1 MLKKIMLRNRN
12 TKIIATLGPSSSSP
26 LKIHSLFQAGADIFR
41 LNFSHGT
48 HEDHRRRVF
57 HIRQYEKRLGRPIG
71 ILGDLQGPKLR
82 IGSFKDTYVSLKNG
96 QKFILDLKNKLG
108 SSKRILLPHPEI
120 FKSVKKNTRILIDD
134 GKIILNINKIFSDSI
149 ETEVING
156 GRISN
161 NKGVNIPDTFIKL
174 SSLTSKDKKDLEL
187 CLNLSLDYVALSF
200 VQKAKDLINLKKY
213 IGDNTA
219 IMAKFEKP
227 LAIKRM
233 DEILTHCD
241 AAMVA
246 RGDLGVEM
254 PPEEVPILQKRLVD
268 QSREHGKPVVV
279 ATQMLD
285 SMVNAPSPT
294 RAEASDVATAVF
306 DAADS
311 LMLSAETASGKFPVE
326 SVQIMDRIIR
336 GVESDLSYR
345 RILESKQIK
354 LQQTTSD
361 AISSAASQVVKTVEA
376 KAIFT
381 YTRSGE
387 TAKRAARE
395 RPTVPII
402 GLSPERLTARQL
414 ALIWGVH
421 SIHALEPKSFSGM
434 IENACDLAKSER
446 IVKRGDYVVV
456 TAGAPIGVSG
466 STNNLRI
473 AKIS

>member
-1 MLKKIMLRNRN
+1 MLRKRN

-48 HEDHRRRVF
+48 HEDHRKRVF
-57 HIRQYEKRLGRPIG
+57 HIRQYEKRLGRPIA
-71 ILGDLQGPKLR
+71 ILGDLQGPKIR
-82 IGSFKDTYVSLKNG
+82 IGLFKKTFIVLKNN
-96 QKFILDLKNKLG
+96 QKFILDLNPKEGDQN
-108 SSKRILLPHPEI
+108 RVFLPHKEI
-120 FKSVKKNTRILIDD
+120 FKSVKKNNKILIDD
-134 GKIILNINKIFSDSI
+134 GKIILNINKVFSDQI
-149 ETEVING
+149 ITEVLVG
-156 GRISN
+156 GKISN
-161 NKGVNIPDTFIKL
+161 RKGVNIPETFIKM
-174 SSLTSKDKKDLEL
+174 SSLTDKDIKDLKF
-187 CLNLSLDYVALSF
+187 CLDLSLDYIALSF
-200 VQKAKDLINLKKY
+200 VQKAKDLNDLKKY
-213 IGDNTA
+213 VGNQTG

-227 LAIKRM
+227 LAIKNM
-233 DEILTHCD
+233 NEILQHCD

-254 PPEEVPILQKRLVD
+254 PPEEVPIIQKRIV
-268 QSREHGKPVVV
+268 QSCRDFGIPVVV

-285 SMVNAPSPT
+285 SMVESHSPT

-306 DAADS
+306 DAADC

-326 SVQIMDRIIR
+326 SVKIMNRIIR
-336 GVESDLSYR
+336 GVENDVSYR
-345 RILESKQIK
+345 QILESKQIK
-354 LQQTTSD
+354 LEETTSD
-361 AISSAASQVVKTVEA
+361 AISSAASQVVKTVFA

-381 YTRSGE
+381 YTRSGA

-402 GLSPERLTARQL
+402 GLSPEKITARQL

-421 SIHALEPKSFSGM
+421 TIHALEPKSFSGM
-434 IENACDLAKSER
+434 INNACELAKKEG
-446 IVKRGDYVVV
+446 IVKKGDYVVI

>member
-1 MLKKIMLRNRN
+1 MLRKRN

-48 HEDHRRRVF
+48 HSDHRKKVF
-57 HIRQYEKRLGRPIG
+57 HIRQYEKRLGRPIA
-71 ILGDLQGPKLR
+71 ILGDLQGPKIR
-82 IGSFKDTYVSLKNG
+82 IGTFIKTSVNLTNN
-96 QKFILDLKNKLG
+96 QKFDLDLNPEPG
-108 SSKRILLPHPEI
+108 NEKRVHLPHPEI
-120 FKSVKKNTRILIDD
+120 FKSVKKNTRVLIDD
-134 GKIILNINKIFSDSI
+134 GKIILNIINASSEKIS
-149 ETEVING
+149 TEVING
-156 GRISN
+156 GKISN
-161 NKGVNIPDTFIKL
+161 MKGVNIPETFIKM
-174 SSLTSKDKKDLEL
+174 SSLTKKDIKDLEF
-187 CLNLSLDYVALSF
+187 CLDLSLDYVALSF
-200 VQKAKDLINLKKY
+200 VQKAKDLIDLKKH
-213 IGDNTA
+213 IGNQTG

-233 DEILTHCD
+233 DEILFHCD

-254 PPEEVPILQKRLVD
+254 PPEEVPIIQKRIV
-268 QSREHGKPVVV
+268 QSCRDHGKPVVV

-285 SMVNAPSPT
+285 SMINAPSPT

-336 GVESDLSYR
+336 GVESDISYR
-345 RILESKQIK
+345 QILESKKIR
-354 LQQTTSD
+354 LEETTSD
-361 AISSAASQVVKTVEA
+361 AISSAASQVVKTVLA

-381 YTRSGE
+381 YTRSGA

-402 GLSPERLTARQL
+402 GLSPDRITARQL

-421 SIHALEPKSFSGM
+421 TIHALEPKSFSGM
-434 IENACDLAKSER
+434 IDNACELAKKEG
-446 IVKRGDYVVV
+446 IVKKGDFVVV

>member
-1 MLKKIMLRNRN
+1 MLRKRN

-48 HEDHRRRVF
+48 HSDHRKRVF
-57 HIRQYEKRLGRPIG
+57 HIRQYEKRLGRPIA
-71 ILGDLQGPKLR
+71 ILGDLQGPKIR
-82 IGSFKDTYVSLKNG
+82 IGTFKKKSVTLANN
-96 QKFILDLKNKLG
+96 QKFELDLDPEPGNE
-108 SSKRILLPHPEI
+108 KRVFLPHPEI
-120 FKSVKKNTRILIDD
+120 FKSVKKNTKVLIDD
-134 GKIILNINKIFSDSI
+134 GKILLNIIGVNSEKIT
-149 ETEVING
+149 TEVLNG
-156 GRISN
+156 GKISN
-161 NKGVNIPDTFIKL
+161 MKGVNIPDTLIKM
-174 SSLTSKDKKDLEL
+174 SSLTKKDIKDLEF
-187 CLNLSLDYVALSF
+187 CLDLSLDYVALSF
-200 VQKAKDLINLKKY
+200 VQKAKDLIDLKKH
-213 IGDNTA
+213 IGSQTG

-233 DEILTHCD
+233 DEILFHCD

-254 PPEEVPILQKRLVD
+254 PPEEVPIIQKRIV
-268 QSREHGKPVVV
+268 QSCRDFGKPVVV

-285 SMVNAPSPT
+285 SMINSPSPT

-311 LMLSAETASGKFPVE
+311 LMLSAETASGKFPVQ

-336 GVESDLSYR
+336 GVENDNSYR
-345 RILESKQIK
+345 QILESKKIK
-354 LQQTTSD
+354 LEETTSD
-361 AISSAASQVVKTVEA
+361 AISSAASQVVKTVLA

-381 YTRSGE
+381 YTRSGA

-402 GLSPERLTARQL
+402 GLSPDRITARQL

-421 SIHALEPKSFSGM
+421 TIHALEPKSFSGM
-434 IENACDLAKSER
+434 IENACDLAKKEG

-473 AKIS
+473 AKIN

>member
-1 MLKKIMLRNRN
+1 MLRKRN

-48 HEDHRRRVF
+48 HSDHRKRVF
-57 HIRQYEKRLGRPIG
+57 HIRQYEKILGRPIA
-71 ILGDLQGPKLR
+71 ILGDLQGPKIR
-82 IGSFKDTYVSLKNG
+82 IGTFKKKSITLVNN
-96 QKFILDLKNKLG
+96 QKFELDLDPEPGNE
-108 SSKRILLPHPEI
+108 KRVFLPHPEI
-120 FKSVKKNTRILIDD
+120 FKSVKKNTKVLIDD
-134 GKIILNINKIFSDSI
+134 GKILLNIIGVNSEKIT
-149 ETEVING
+149 TEVLNG
-156 GRISN
+156 GKISN
-161 NKGVNIPDTFIKL
+161 MKGVNIPDTLIKM
-174 SSLTSKDKKDLEL
+174 SSLTKKDIKDLEF
-187 CLNLSLDYVALSF
+187 CLDLSLDYVALSF
-200 VQKAKDLINLKKY
+200 VQKAKDLIDLKKH
-213 IGDNTA
+213 IGSQTG

-233 DEILTHCD
+233 DEILFHCD

-254 PPEEVPILQKRLVD
+254 PPEEVPIIQKRIV
-268 QSREHGKPVVV
+268 QSCRDFGKPVVV

-285 SMVNAPSPT
+285 SMINSPSPT

-311 LMLSAETASGKFPVE
+311 LMLSAETASGKFPVQ

-336 GVESDLSYR
+336 GVENDNSYR
-345 RILESKQIK
+345 QILESKKIK
-354 LQQTTSD
+354 LEETTSD
-361 AISSAASQVVKTVEA
+361 AISSAASQVVKTVLA

-381 YTRSGE
+381 YTRSGA

-402 GLSPERLTARQL
+402 GLSPDRITARQL

-421 SIHALEPKSFSGM
+421 TIHALEPKSFSGM
-434 IENACDLAKSER
+434 IENACDLAKKEG

-473 AKIS
+473 AKIN

>member
-1 MLKKIMLRNRN
+1 MLRKRN

-48 HEDHRRRVF
+48 HSDHRKRVF
-57 HIRQYEKRLGRPIG
+57 HIRQYEKRLGRPIA
-71 ILGDLQGPKLR
+71 ILGDLQGPKIR
-82 IGSFKDTYVSLKNG
+82 IGSFKNSSVFLKNN
-96 QKFILDLKNKLG
+96 QKFELDLNPTPG
-108 SSKRILLPHPEI
+108 DEKRVFLPHPEI
-120 FKSVKKNTRILIDD
+120 YKSVKKNTRVLIDD
-134 GKIILNINKIFSDSI
+134 GKLILNITKVSSDKIT
-149 ETEVING
+149 TEVING
-156 GRISN
+156 GKISN
-161 NKGVNIPDTFIKL
+161 MKGVNIPESFIKM
-174 SSLTSKDKKDLEL
+174 SSLTKKDIKDLEF
-187 CLNLSLDYVALSF
+187 CLDLSLDYVALSF
-200 VQKAKDLINLKKY
+200 VQKTKDLIDLKKH
-213 IGDNTA
+213 IGNQTA

-233 DEILTHCD
+233 EEILYHCD

-254 PPEEVPILQKRLVD
+254 PPEEVPIIQKRIV
-268 QSREHGKPVVV
+268 QSCRDYGKPVVV

-285 SMVNAPSPT
+285 SMINSPSPT

-336 GVESDLSYR
+336 GVEYDSSYR
-345 RILESKQIK
+345 QILESKKIK
-354 LQQTTSD
+354 LEETTSD
-361 AISSAASQVVKTVEA
+361 AISSAASQVVKTVLA

-381 YTRSGE
+381 YTRSGA

-402 GLSPERLTARQL
+402 GLSPDRITARQL

-421 SIHALEPKSFSGM
+421 TIHALEPKVFRNDRKC
-434 IENACDLAKSER
+434 IRTCK
-446 IVKRGDYVVV
+446 KRGYREKR
-456 TAGAPIGVSG
+456 GLCGCYSWG
-466 STNNLRI
+466 TNWCIWIN
-473 AKIS
+473 

>member
-1 MLKKIMLRNRN
+1 MLRKRN

-48 HEDHRRRVF
+48 HSDHRKRVF
-57 HIRQYEKRLGRPIG
+57 HIRQYEKRLGRPIA
-71 ILGDLQGPKLR
+71 ILGDLQGPKIR
-82 IGSFKDTYVSLKNG
+82 IGSFKNSSAFLKNN
-96 QKFILDLKNKLG
+96 QKFELDLNPTPG
-108 SSKRILLPHPEI
+108 DEKRVFLPHQEI
-120 FKSVKKNTRILIDD
+120 YKSVKKNTRVLIDD
-134 GKIILNINKIFSDSI
+134 GKLILNITKVSSDKIT
-149 ETEVING
+149 TEVING
-156 GRISN
+156 GKISN
-161 NKGVNIPDTFIKL
+161 MKGVNIPESFIKM
-174 SSLTSKDKKDLEL
+174 SSLTKKDIKDLEF
-187 CLNLSLDYVALSF
+187 CLDLSLDYVALSF
-200 VQKAKDLINLKKY
+200 VQKAKDLIDLKKH
-213 IGDNTA
+213 IGNQTA

-233 DEILTHCD
+233 EEILYHCD

-254 PPEEVPILQKRLVD
+254 PPEEVPIIQKRIV
-268 QSREHGKPVVV
+268 QSCRDYGKPVVV

-285 SMVNAPSPT
+285 SMINSPSPT

-336 GVESDLSYR
+336 GVEYDSSYR
-345 RILESKQIK
+345 QILESKKIK
-354 LQQTTSD
+354 LEETTSD
-361 AISSAASQVVKTVEA
+361 AISSAASQVVKTVLA

-381 YTRSGE
+381 YTRSGA

-402 GLSPERLTARQL
+402 GLSPDRITARQL

-421 SIHALEPKSFSGM
+421 TIHALEPKSFSGM
-434 IENACDLAKSER
+434 IENACELAKKEG
-446 IVKRGDYVVV
+446 IVKKGDYVVV

-473 AKIS
+473 AKIN

>member
-1 MLKKIMLRNRN
+1 MLRKRN

-26 LKIHSLFQAGADIFR
+26 SKISSLFQAGADIFR

-57 HIRQYEKRLGRPIG
+57 HIRQYEKRIGRPIA
-71 ILGDLQGPKLR
+71 ILGDLQGPKIR
-82 IGSFKDTYVSLKNG
+82 IGLFKNAINILKNN
-96 QKFILDLKNKLG
+96 QKFIFDLNPKSG
-108 SSKRILLPHPEI
+108 DSSRVCLPHPEI
-120 FKSVKKNTRILIDD
+120 FKSIKRNNTILIDD
-134 GKIILNINKIFSDSI
+134 GKIHLNVSSVSSEKIT
-149 ETEVING
+149 TEVING
-156 GRISN
+156 GKISN
-161 NKGVNIPDTFIKL
+161 MKGVNIPECLIKV
-174 SSLTSKDKKDLEL
+174 SSLTKKDLKDLEL
-187 CLNLSLDYVALSF
+187 CLSLSLDYVALSF
-200 VQKAKDLINLKKY
+200 VQKSEDIIKLKKLV
-213 IGDNTA
+213 GDNTR

-227 LAIKRM
+227 SAIKRM
-233 DEILTHCD
+233 DGILKYCD

-254 PPEEVPILQKRLVD
+254 PAEEVPIIQKRIVQACRD
-268 QSREHGKPVVV
+268 HGKPVVV

-285 SMVNAPSPT
+285 SMINSPTPT
-294 RAEASDVATAVF
+294 RAEASDIATAVF

-311 LMLSAETASGKFPVE
+311 LMLSAETASGKFPVQ
-326 SVQIMDRIIR
+326 SVEIMDRIIR
-336 GVESDLSYR
+336 NVENDESYR
-345 RILESKQIK
+345 QILESKRIV
-354 LQQTTSD
+354 LEETTSD
-361 AISSAASQVVKTVEA
+361 AISAAASQVVKTVLA

-381 YTRSGE
+381 YTRSGG

-421 SIHALEPKSFSGM
+421 TIHALEPKSFSGM
-434 IENACDLAKSER
+434 IENACELAKKEG
-446 IVKRGDYVVV
+446 IVKKGDYVVI

-473 AKIS
+473 ARIN

>member
-1 MLKKIMLRNRN
+1 MLRKRN

-48 HEDHRRRVF
+48 HGDHRKRVF
-57 HIRQYEKRLGRPIG
+57 HIRQYEKRLGRPIA
-71 ILGDLQGPKLR
+71 ILGDLQGPKIR
-82 IGSFKDTYVSLKNG
+82 IGTFKKISTTLKNN
-96 QKFILDLKNKLG
+96 QKFDLDLNPEPG
-108 SSKRILLPHPEI
+108 DEKRVLLPHPEI
-120 FKSVKKNTRILIDD
+120 FKSVKKNTKVLIDD
-134 GKIILNINKIFSDSI
+134 GKILLNITNVSSEKIS
-149 ETEVING
+149 TEVING
-156 GRISN
+156 GKISN
-161 NKGVNIPDTFIKL
+161 MKGVNIPDTFVKM
-174 SSLTSKDKKDLEL
+174 SSLTKKDIKDLEL
-187 CLNLSLDYVALSF
+187 CLDLSLDYVALSF
-200 VQKAKDLINLKKY
+200 VQKAKDLIDLKKY
-213 IGDNTA
+213 IGNQTG

-233 DEILTHCD
+233 DEILLHCD

-254 PPEEVPILQKRLVD
+254 PPEEVPIIQKRIV
-268 QSREHGKPVVV
+268 QSCRDFGKPVVV

-285 SMVNAPSPT
+285 SMINSPSPT

-336 GVESDLSYR
+336 GVENDISYR
-345 RILESKQIK
+345 QILESKKIK
-354 LQQTTSD
+354 LEETTSD
-361 AISSAASQVVKTVEA
+361 AISSAASQVVKTVLA

-381 YTRSGE
+381 YTRSGA

-402 GLSPERLTARQL
+402 GLSPDRITARQL

-421 SIHALEPKSFSGM
+421 TIHALEPKSFSGM
-434 IENACDLAKSER
+434 IENACDLAKKEG
-446 IVKRGDYVVV
+446 IVKKGDYVVV

-473 AKIS
+473 ARIS

>member
-1 MLKKIMLRNRN
+1 MLRKRN

-48 HEDHRRRVF
+48 HSDHRKRVF
-57 HIRQYEKRLGRPIG
+57 HIRQYEKRLGRPIA
-71 ILGDLQGPKLR
+71 ILGDLQGPKIR
-82 IGSFKDTYVSLKNG
+82 IGTFKKKSITLVNN
-96 QKFILDLKNKLG
+96 QKFELDLDSEPGNE
-108 SSKRILLPHPEI
+108 KRVFLPHPEI
-120 FKSVKKNTRILIDD
+120 FKSVKKNTKVLIDD
-134 GKIILNINKIFSDSI
+134 GKILLNIIGVNSEKIT
-149 ETEVING
+149 TEVLNG
-156 GRISN
+156 GKISN
-161 NKGVNIPDTFIKL
+161 MKGVNIPDTLIKM
-174 SSLTSKDKKDLEL
+174 SSLTKKDIKDLEF
-187 CLNLSLDYVALSF
+187 CLDLSLDYVALSF
-200 VQKAKDLINLKKY
+200 VQKAKDLIDLKKH
-213 IGDNTA
+213 IGSQTG

-233 DEILTHCD
+233 DEILFHCD

-254 PPEEVPILQKRLVD
+254 PPEEVPIIQKRIV
-268 QSREHGKPVVV
+268 QSCRDFGKPVVV

-285 SMVNAPSPT
+285 SMVNSPSPT

-311 LMLSAETASGKFPVE
+311 LMLSAETASGKFPVQ

-336 GVESDLSYR
+336 GVENDNSYR
-345 RILESKQIK
+345 QILESKKIK
-354 LQQTTSD
+354 LEETTSD
-361 AISSAASQVVKTVEA
+361 AISSAASQVVKTVLA

-381 YTRSGE
+381 YTRSGA

-402 GLSPERLTARQL
+402 GLSPDRITARQL

-421 SIHALEPKSFSGM
+421 TIHALEPKSFSGM
-434 IENACDLAKSER
+434 IENACDLAKKEG

-473 AKIS
+473 AKIN

>member
-1 MLKKIMLRNRN
+1 MLRKRN

-48 HEDHRRRVF
+48 HSDHRKRVF
-57 HIRQYEKRLGRPIG
+57 HIRQYEKRLGRPIA
-71 ILGDLQGPKLR
+71 ILGDLQGPKIR
-82 IGSFKDTYVSLKNG
+82 IGSFKNSSAFLKNN
-96 QKFILDLKNKLG
+96 QKFELDLNPTPG
-108 SSKRILLPHPEI
+108 DEKRVFLPHPEI
-120 FKSVKKNTRILIDD
+120 YKSVKKNTRVLIDD
-134 GKIILNINKIFSDSI
+134 GKLILNITKVSSDKIT
-149 ETEVING
+149 TEVING
-156 GRISN
+156 GKISN
-161 NKGVNIPDTFIKL
+161 MKGVNIPESFIKM
-174 SSLTSKDKKDLEL
+174 SSLTKKDIKDLGF
-187 CLNLSLDYVALSF
+187 CLDLSLDYVALSF
-200 VQKAKDLINLKKY
+200 VQKAKDLIDLKKH
-213 IGDNTA
+213 IGNQTA

-233 DEILTHCD
+233 EEILYHCD

-254 PPEEVPILQKRLVD
+254 PPEEVPIIQKRIV
-268 QSREHGKPVVV
+268 QSCRDYGKPVVV

-285 SMVNAPSPT
+285 SMINSPSPT

-336 GVESDLSYR
+336 GVEYDSSYR
-345 RILESKQIK
+345 QILESKKIK
-354 LQQTTSD
+354 LEETTSD
-361 AISSAASQVVKTVEA
+361 AISSAASQVVKTVLA

-381 YTRSGE
+381 YTRSGA

-402 GLSPERLTARQL
+402 GLSPDRITARQL

-421 SIHALEPKSFSGM
+421 TIHALEPKSFSGM
-434 IENACDLAKSER
+434 IENACELAKKEG
-446 IVKRGDYVVV
+446 IVKKGDYVVV

-473 AKIS
+473 AKIN

>member
-1 MLKKIMLRNRN
+1 MLRKRN
-12 TKIIATLGPSSSSP
+12 TKIIATLGPTSSSP
-26 LKIHSLFQAGADIFR
+26 VKIHSLFQAGADIFR

-57 HIRQYEKRLGRPIG
+57 HIRQYEKRLGRPIA
-71 ILGDLQGPKLR
+71 ILGDLQGPKFR
-82 IGSFKDTYVSLKNG
+82 IGNFKNGSVLLKNN
-96 QKFILDLKNKLG
+96 QKFLLDLNEKLG
-108 SSKRILLPHPEI
+108 DDSRILLPHPEI
-120 FKSVKKNTRILIDD
+120 FKSVKKNNRILIDD
-134 GKIILNINKIFSDSI
+134 GKIILNIQSVNSEQIV
-149 ETEVING
+149 TEVING

-161 NKGVNIPDTFIKL
+161 KKGVNIPEVFVKV
-174 SSLTSKDKKDLEL
+174 SSLTKKDMKDLEL

-200 VQKAKDLINLKKY
+200 VQKANDLLKLKK
-213 IGDNTA
+213 ITGDQTA

-233 DEILTHCD
+233 EEILKHCD

-254 PPEEVPILQKRLVD
+254 PPEEVPIIQKRLVD
-268 QSREHGKPVVV
+268 ACRNHGKPIVV

-285 SMVNAPSPT
+285 SMVNSPSPT

-306 DAADS
+306 DSVDCV
-311 LMLSAETASGKFPVE
+311 MLSAETASGKFPIE
-326 SVQIMDRIIR
+326 SVKIMDRIIR
-336 GVESDLSYR
+336 GVENDFSYR
-345 RILESKQIK
+345 QFLESKKIK
-354 LQQTTSD
+354 LEETTSD
-361 AISSAASQVVKTVEA
+361 AISSAASQVVKTVLA

-381 YTRSGE
+381 YTRSGG

-421 SIHALEPKSFSGM
+421 NIHALEPKSFSGM
-434 IENACDLAKSER
+434 IENACYVAKKEK
-446 IVKRGDYVVV
+446 IVKKGDYVVI

>member
-1 MLKKIMLRNRN
+1 MLRKRN

-48 HEDHRRRVF
+48 HSDHRKRVF
-57 HIRQYEKRLGRPIG
+57 HIRQYEKRLGRPIA
-71 ILGDLQGPKLR
+71 ILGDLQGPKIR
-82 IGSFKDTYVSLKNG
+82 IGSFKNSSAFLKNN
-96 QKFILDLKNKLG
+96 QKFELDLNPTPG
-108 SSKRILLPHPEI
+108 DEKRVFLPHPEI
-120 FKSVKKNTRILIDD
+120 YKSVKKNTRVLIDD
-134 GKIILNINKIFSDSI
+134 GKLILNITKVSSNKIT
-149 ETEVING
+149 TEVING
-156 GRISN
+156 GKISN
-161 NKGVNIPDTFIKL
+161 MKGVNIPESFIKM
-174 SSLTSKDKKDLEL
+174 SSLTKKDIKDLEF
-187 CLNLSLDYVALSF
+187 CLDLSLDYVALSF
-200 VQKAKDLINLKKY
+200 VQKAKDLIDLKKH
-213 IGDNTA
+213 IGNQTA

-233 DEILTHCD
+233 EEILYHCD

-254 PPEEVPILQKRLVD
+254 PPEEVPIIQKRIV
-268 QSREHGKPVVV
+268 QSCRDYGKPVVV

-285 SMVNAPSPT
+285 SMINSPSPT

-336 GVESDLSYR
+336 GVEYDSSYR
-345 RILESKQIK
+345 QILESKKIK
-354 LQQTTSD
+354 LEETTSD
-361 AISSAASQVVKTVEA
+361 AISSAASQVVKTVLA

-381 YTRSGE
+381 YTRSGA

-402 GLSPERLTARQL
+402 GLSPDRITARQL

-421 SIHALEPKSFSGM
+421 TIHALEPKSFSGM
-434 IENACDLAKSER
+434 IENACELAKKEG
-446 IVKRGDYVVV
+446 IVKKGDYVVI

-473 AKIS
+473 AKIN

>member
-1 MLKKIMLRNRN
+1 MLRKRN

-48 HEDHRRRVF
+48 HSDHRKRVF
-57 HIRQYEKRLGRPIG
+57 HIRQYEKRLGRPIA
-71 ILGDLQGPKLR
+71 ILGDLQGPKIR
-82 IGSFKDTYVSLKNG
+82 IGTFKKKSITLVNN
-96 QKFILDLKNKLG
+96 QKFELDLDPEPGNE
-108 SSKRILLPHPEI
+108 KRVFLPHPEI
-120 FKSVKKNTRILIDD
+120 FKSVKKNTKVLIDD
-134 GKIILNINKIFSDSI
+134 GKVLLNIIGVNSEKIT
-149 ETEVING
+149 TEVLNG
-156 GRISN
+156 GKISN
-161 NKGVNIPDTFIKL
+161 MKGVNIPDTLIKM
-174 SSLTSKDKKDLEL
+174 SSLTKKDIKDLEF
-187 CLNLSLDYVALSF
+187 CLDLSLDYVALSF
-200 VQKAKDLINLKKY
+200 VQKAKDLIDLKKH
-213 IGDNTA
+213 IGSQTG

-233 DEILTHCD
+233 DEILFHCD

-254 PPEEVPILQKRLVD
+254 PPEEVPIIQKRIV
-268 QSREHGKPVVV
+268 QSCRDFGKPVVV

-285 SMVNAPSPT
+285 SMINSPSPT

-311 LMLSAETASGKFPVE
+311 LMLSAETASGKFPVQ

-336 GVESDLSYR
+336 GVENDNSYR
-345 RILESKQIK
+345 QILESKKIK
-354 LQQTTSD
+354 LEETTSD
-361 AISSAASQVVKTVEA
+361 AISSAASQVVKTVLA

-381 YTRSGE
+381 YTRSGA

-402 GLSPERLTARQL
+402 GLSPDRITARQL

-421 SIHALEPKSFSGM
+421 TIHALEPKSFSGM
-434 IENACDLAKSER
+434 IENACDLAKKEG

-473 AKIS
+473 AKIN

>member
-1 MLKKIMLRNRN
+1 MLRKRN

-48 HEDHRRRVF
+48 HSDHRKRVF
-57 HIRQYEKRLGRPIG
+57 HIRQYEKRLGRPIA
-71 ILGDLQGPKLR
+71 ILGDLQGPKIR
-82 IGSFKDTYVSLKNG
+82 IGTFKKKSITLVNN
-96 QKFILDLKNKLG
+96 QKFELDLDPEPGNE
-108 SSKRILLPHPEI
+108 KRVFLPHPEI
-120 FKSVKKNTRILIDD
+120 FKSVKKNTKVLIDD
-134 GKIILNINKIFSDSI
+134 GKILLNIIRVNSEKIT
-149 ETEVING
+149 TEVLNG
-156 GRISN
+156 GKISN
-161 NKGVNIPDTFIKL
+161 MKGVNIPDTLIKM
-174 SSLTSKDKKDLEL
+174 SSLTKKDIKDLEF
-187 CLNLSLDYVALSF
+187 CLDLSLDYVALSF
-200 VQKAKDLINLKKY
+200 VQKAKDLIDLKKH
-213 IGDNTA
+213 IGSQTG

-233 DEILTHCD
+233 DEILFHCD

-254 PPEEVPILQKRLVD
+254 PPEEVPILQKRIV
-268 QSREHGKPVVV
+268 QSCRDFGKPVVV

-285 SMVNAPSPT
+285 SMINSPSPT

-311 LMLSAETASGKFPVE
+311 LMLSAETASGKFPVQ

-336 GVESDLSYR
+336 GVENDNSYR
-345 RILESKQIK
+345 QILESKKIK
-354 LQQTTSD
+354 LEETTSD
-361 AISSAASQVVKTVEA
+361 AISSAASQVVKTVLA

-381 YTRSGE
+381 YTRSGA

-402 GLSPERLTARQL
+402 GLSPDRITARQL

-421 SIHALEPKSFSGM
+421 TIHALEPKSFSGM
-434 IENACDLAKSER
+434 IENACDLAKKEG

-473 AKIS
+473 AKIN

>member
-1 MLKKIMLRNRN
+1 MLRKRN

-48 HEDHRRRVF
+48 HSDHRKRVF
-57 HIRQYEKRLGRPIG
+57 HIRQYEKRLGRPIA
-71 ILGDLQGPKLR
+71 ILGDLQGPKIR
-82 IGSFKDTYVSLKNG
+82 IGSFKNSSAFLKNN
-96 QKFILDLKNKLG
+96 QKFELDLNPTPG
-108 SSKRILLPHPEI
+108 DEKRVFLPHPEI
-120 FKSVKKNTRILIDD
+120 YKSVKKNTRVLIDD
-134 GKIILNINKIFSDSI
+134 GKLILNITKVSSDKIT
-149 ETEVING
+149 TEVING
-156 GRISN
+156 GKISN
-161 NKGVNIPDTFIKL
+161 MKGVNIPESFIKM
-174 SSLTSKDKKDLEL
+174 SSLTKKDIKDLEF
-187 CLNLSLDYVALSF
+187 CLDLSLDYVALSF
-200 VQKAKDLINLKKY
+200 VQKAKDLIDLKKH
-213 IGDNTA
+213 IGNQTA

-233 DEILTHCD
+233 EEILYHCD

-254 PPEEVPILQKRLVD
+254 PPEEVPIIQKRIV
-268 QSREHGKPVVV
+268 QSCRDYGKPVVV

-285 SMVNAPSPT
+285 SMINSPSPT

-336 GVESDLSYR
+336 GVEYDSSYR
-345 RILESKQIK
+345 QILESKKIK
-354 LQQTTSD
+354 LEETTSD
-361 AISSAASQVVKTVEA
+361 AISSAASQVVKTVLA

-381 YTRSGE
+381 YTRSGA

-402 GLSPERLTARQL
+402 GLSPDRITARQL

-421 SIHALEPKSFSGM
+421 TIHALEPKSFSGM
-434 IENACDLAKSER
+434 IDNACELAKKEG
-446 IVKRGDYVVV
+446 IVKKGDYVVV

-473 AKIS
+473 AKIN

>member
-1 MLKKIMLRNRN
+1 MSTNRN

-41 LNFSHGT
+41 LNFSHGN
-48 HEDHRRRVF
+48 HEDHRKRVF
-57 HIRQYEKRLGRPIG
+57 HIRQYEKRLGRPIA
-71 ILGDLQGPKLR
+71 ILGDLQGPKIR
-82 IGSFKDTYVSLKNG
+82 IGSFKNSSAFLKNN
-96 QKFILDLKNKLG
+96 QKFELDLNPTPG
-108 SSKRILLPHPEI
+108 DEKRVFLPHPEI
-120 FKSVKKNTRILIDD
+120 YKSVKKNTRVLIDD
-134 GKIILNINKIFSDSI
+134 GKLILNITKVSSDKIT
-149 ETEVING
+149 TEVING
-156 GRISN
+156 GKISN
-161 NKGVNIPDTFIKL
+161 MKGVNIPESFIKM
-174 SSLTSKDKKDLEL
+174 SSLTKKDIKDLEF
-187 CLNLSLDYVALSF
+187 CLDLSLDYVALSF
-200 VQKAKDLINLKKY
+200 VQKAKDLIDLKKH
-213 IGDNTA
+213 IGNQTA

-233 DEILTHCD
+233 EEILYHCD

-254 PPEEVPILQKRLVD
+254 PPEEVPIIQKRIV
-268 QSREHGKPVVV
+268 QSCRDYGKPVVV

-285 SMVNAPSPT
+285 SMINSPSPT

-336 GVESDLSYR
+336 GVEYDSSYR
-345 RILESKQIK
+345 QILESKKIK
-354 LQQTTSD
+354 LEETTSD
-361 AISSAASQVVKTVEA
+361 AISSAASQVVKTVLA

-381 YTRSGE
+381 YTRSGA

-402 GLSPERLTARQL
+402 GLSPDRITARQL

-421 SIHALEPKSFSGM
+421 TIHALEPKSFSGM
-434 IENACDLAKSER
+434 IENACELAKKEG
-446 IVKRGDYVVV
+446 IVKKGDYVVV

-473 AKIS
+473 AKIN

>member
-1 MLKKIMLRNRN
+1 MLRKRN

-48 HEDHRRRVF
+48 HSDHRKRVF
-57 HIRQYEKRLGRPIG
+57 HIRQYEKRLGRPIA
-71 ILGDLQGPKLR
+71 ILGDLQGPKIR
-82 IGSFKDTYVSLKNG
+82 IGSFKNSSAFLKNN
-96 QKFILDLKNKLG
+96 QKFELDLNPTPG
-108 SSKRILLPHPEI
+108 DEKRVFLPHPEI
-120 FKSVKKNTRILIDD
+120 YKSVKKNTRVLIDD
-134 GKIILNINKIFSDSI
+134 GKLILNITKVSSDKIT
-149 ETEVING
+149 TEVING
-156 GRISN
+156 GKISN
-161 NKGVNIPDTFIKL
+161 MKGVNIPESFIKM
-174 SSLTSKDKKDLEL
+174 SSLTKKDIKDLEF
-187 CLNLSLDYVALSF
+187 CLDLSLDYVALSF
-200 VQKAKDLINLKKY
+200 VQKAKDLIDLKKH
-213 IGDNTA
+213 IGNQTA

-233 DEILTHCD
+233 EEILYHCD

-254 PPEEVPILQKRLVD
+254 PPEEVPIIQKRIV
-268 QSREHGKPVVV
+268 QSCRDYGKPVVV

-285 SMVNAPSPT
+285 SMINEPSPT

-336 GVESDLSYR
+336 GVEYDSSYR
-345 RILESKQIK
+345 QILESKKIK
-354 LQQTTSD
+354 LEETTSD
-361 AISSAASQVVKTVEA
+361 AISSAASQVVKTVLA

-381 YTRSGE
+381 YTRSGA

-402 GLSPERLTARQL
+402 GLSPDRITARQL

-421 SIHALEPKSFSGM
+421 TIHALEPKSFSGM
-434 IENACDLAKSER
+434 IENACELAKKEG
-446 IVKRGDYVVV
+446 IVKKGDYVVV

-473 AKIS
+473 AKIN

>member
-1 MLKKIMLRNRN
+1 MLRNRN
-12 TKIIATLGPSSSSP
+12 TKIIATLGPASSSP
-26 LKIHSLFQAGADIFR
+26 SKISSLFQAGADIFR

-48 HEDHRRRVF
+48 HSDHRKKVF
-57 HIRQYEKRLGRPIG
+57 HIRQYEKRLGRPIA
-71 ILGDLQGPKLR
+71 ILGDLQGPKIR
-82 IGSFKDTYVSLKNG
+82 IGTFTKTSVNLTNN
-96 QKFILDLKNKLG
+96 QKFDLDLNPEPG
-108 SSKRILLPHPEI
+108 NEKRVHLPHPEI
-120 FKSVKKNTRILIDD
+120 FKSVKKNTRVLIDD
-134 GKIILNINKIFSDSI
+134 GKIILNIINASSEKIS
-149 ETEVING
+149 TEVING
-156 GRISN
+156 GKISN
-161 NKGVNIPDTFIKL
+161 MKGVNIPETFIKM
-174 SSLTSKDKKDLEL
+174 SSLTKKDIKDLEF
-187 CLNLSLDYVALSF
+187 CLDLSLDYVALSF
-200 VQKAKDLINLKKY
+200 VQKAKDLIDLKKH
-213 IGDNTA
+213 IGNQTG

-233 DEILTHCD
+233 DEILFHCD

-254 PPEEVPILQKRLVD
+254 PPEEVPIIQKRIV
-268 QSREHGKPVVV
+268 QSCRDHGKPVVV

-285 SMVNAPSPT
+285 SMINAPSPT

-336 GVESDLSYR
+336 GVESDISYR
-345 RILESKQIK
+345 QILESKKIR
-354 LQQTTSD
+354 LEETTSD
-361 AISSAASQVVKTVEA
+361 AISSAASQVVKTVLA

-381 YTRSGE
+381 YTRSGA

-402 GLSPERLTARQL
+402 GLSPDRITARQL

-421 SIHALEPKSFSGM
+421 TIHALEPKSFSGM
-434 IENACDLAKSER
+434 IDNACELAKKEG
-446 IVKRGDYVVV
+446 IVKKGDFVVV

>member
-1 MLKKIMLRNRN
+1 MLRKRN

-48 HEDHRRRVF
+48 HSDHRKRVF
-57 HIRQYEKRLGRPIG
+57 HIRQYEKRLARPIA
-71 ILGDLQGPKLR
+71 ILGDLQGPKIR
-82 IGSFKDTYVSLKNG
+82 IGSFKNSSAFLKNN
-96 QKFILDLKNKLG
+96 QKFELDLNPTPG
-108 SSKRILLPHPEI
+108 DEKRVFLPHPEI
-120 FKSVKKNTRILIDD
+120 YKSVKKNTRVLIDD
-134 GKIILNINKIFSDSI
+134 GKLILNITKVSSDKIT
-149 ETEVING
+149 TEVING
-156 GRISN
+156 GKISN
-161 NKGVNIPDTFIKL
+161 MKGVNIPESFIKM
-174 SSLTSKDKKDLEL
+174 SSLTKKDIKDLEF
-187 CLNLSLDYVALSF
+187 CLDLSLDYVALSF
-200 VQKAKDLINLKKY
+200 VQKAKDLIDLKKH
-213 IGDNTA
+213 IGNQTA

-233 DEILTHCD
+233 EEILYHCD

-254 PPEEVPILQKRLVD
+254 PPEEVPIIQKRIV
-268 QSREHGKPVVV
+268 QSCRDYGKPVVV

-285 SMVNAPSPT
+285 SMINSPSPT

-336 GVESDLSYR
+336 GVEYDSSYR
-345 RILESKQIK
+345 QILESKKIK
-354 LQQTTSD
+354 LEETTSD
-361 AISSAASQVVKTVEA
+361 AISSAASQVVKTVLA

-381 YTRSGE
+381 YTRSGA

-402 GLSPERLTARQL
+402 GLSPDRITARQL

-421 SIHALEPKSFSGM
+421 TIHALEPKSFSGM
-434 IENACDLAKSER
+434 IENACELAKKEG
-446 IVKRGDYVVV
+446 IVKKGDYVVV

-473 AKIS
+473 AKIN

>member
-1 MLKKIMLRNRN
+1 MLRKRN

-48 HEDHRRRVF
+48 HSDHRKRVF
-57 HIRQYEKRLGRPIG
+57 HIRQYEKRLGRPIA
-71 ILGDLQGPKLR
+71 ILGDLQGPKIR
-82 IGSFKDTYVSLKNG
+82 IGSFKNSSAFLKNN
-96 QKFILDLKNKLG
+96 QKFELDLNPTPG
-108 SSKRILLPHPEI
+108 DEKRVFLPHPEI
-120 FKSVKKNTRILIDD
+120 YKSVKKNTRVLIDD
-134 GKIILNINKIFSDSI
+134 GKLILNITKVSSDKIT
-149 ETEVING
+149 TEVING
-156 GRISN
+156 GKISN
-161 NKGVNIPDTFIKL
+161 MKGVNIPESFIKM
-174 SSLTSKDKKDLEL
+174 SSLTKKDIKDLEF
-187 CLNLSLDYVALSF
+187 CLDLSLDYVALSF
-200 VQKAKDLINLKKY
+200 VQKAKDLKDLKKH
-213 IGDNTA
+213 IGNQTA

-233 DEILTHCD
+233 EEILYHCD

-254 PPEEVPILQKRLVD
+254 PPEEVPIIQKRIV
-268 QSREHGKPVVV
+268 QSCRDYGKPVVV

-285 SMVNAPSPT
+285 SMINSPSPT

-336 GVESDLSYR
+336 GVEYDSSYR
-345 RILESKQIK
+345 QILESKKIK
-354 LQQTTSD
+354 LEETTSD
-361 AISSAASQVVKTVEA
+361 AISSAASQVVKTVLA

-381 YTRSGE
+381 YTRSGA

-402 GLSPERLTARQL
+402 GLSPDRITARQL

-421 SIHALEPKSFSGM
+421 TIHALEPKSFSGM
-434 IENACDLAKSER
+434 IENACELAKKEG
-446 IVKRGDYVVV
+446 IVKKGDYVVV

-473 AKIS
+473 AKIN

>member
-1 MLKKIMLRNRN
+1 MLRKRN

-48 HEDHRRRVF
+48 HSDHRKRVF
-57 HIRQYEKRLGRPIG
+57 HIRQYEKRLGRPIA
-71 ILGDLQGPKLR
+71 ILGDLQGPKIR
-82 IGSFKDTYVSLKNG
+82 IGTFKKTSTTLKNN
-96 QKFILDLKNKLG
+96 QKFDLDLNPEPG
-108 SSKRILLPHPEI
+108 DEKRVLLPHPEI
-120 FKSVKKNTRILIDD
+120 FKSVKKNTKVLIDD
-134 GKIILNINKIFSDSI
+134 GKILLNITNVSSEKIS
-149 ETEVING
+149 TEVING
-156 GRISN
+156 GKISN
-161 NKGVNIPDTFIKL
+161 MKGVNIPDTFVKM
-174 SSLTSKDKKDLEL
+174 SSLTKKDIKDLEL
-187 CLNLSLDYVALSF
+187 CLDLSLDYVALSF
-200 VQKAKDLINLKKY
+200 VQKAKDLIDLKKY
-213 IGDNTA
+213 IGNQTG

-233 DEILTHCD
+233 DEILWHCD

-254 PPEEVPILQKRLVD
+254 PPEEVPIIQKRIV
-268 QSREHGKPVVV
+268 QSCRDFGKPVVV

-285 SMVNAPSPT
+285 SMINSPSPT

-336 GVESDLSYR
+336 GVENDISYR
-345 RILESKQIK
+345 QILESKKIK
-354 LQQTTSD
+354 LEETTSD
-361 AISSAASQVVKTVEA
+361 AISSAASQVVKTVLA

-381 YTRSGE
+381 YTRSGA

-402 GLSPERLTARQL
+402 GLSPDRITARQL

-421 SIHALEPKSFSGM
+421 TIHALEPKSFSGM
-434 IENACDLAKSER
+434 IENACDLAKKEG
-446 IVKRGDYVVV
+446 IVKKGDYVVV

-473 AKIS
+473 ARIS

>member
-1 MLKKIMLRNRN
+1 MLRKRN

-48 HEDHRRRVF
+48 HSDHRKRVF
-57 HIRQYEKRLGRPIG
+57 HIRQYEKRLGRPIA
-71 ILGDLQGPKLR
+71 ILGDLQGPKIR
-82 IGSFKDTYVSLKNG
+82 IGTFKKKSITLVNN
-96 QKFILDLKNKLG
+96 QKFELDLDPEPGNE
-108 SSKRILLPHPEI
+108 KRVFLPHPEI
-120 FKSVKKNTRILIDD
+120 FKSVKKNTKVLIDD
-134 GKIILNINKIFSDSI
+134 GKILLNIIGVNSEKIT
-149 ETEVING
+149 TEVLNG
-156 GRISN
+156 GKISN
-161 NKGVNIPDTFIKL
+161 MKGVNIPDTLIKM
-174 SSLTSKDKKDLEL
+174 SSLTKKDIKDLEF
-187 CLNLSLDYVALSF
+187 CLDLSLDYVALSF
-200 VQKAKDLINLKKY
+200 VQKAKDLIDLKKH
-213 IGDNTA
+213 IGSQTG

-233 DEILTHCD
+233 DEILFHCD

-254 PPEEVPILQKRLVD
+254 PPEEVPIIQKRIV
-268 QSREHGKPVVV
+268 QSCRDFGKPVVV

-285 SMVNAPSPT
+285 SMINSPSPT

-311 LMLSAETASGKFPVE
+311 LMLSAETASGKFPVQ

-336 GVESDLSYR
+336 GVENDNSYR
-345 RILESKQIK
+345 QILESKKIK
-354 LQQTTSD
+354 LEETTSD
-361 AISSAASQVVKTVEA
+361 AISSAASQVVKTVLA

-381 YTRSGE
+381 YTRSGA

-402 GLSPERLTARQL
+402 GLSPDRITARQL

-421 SIHALEPKSFSGM
+421 TIHALEPKSFSGM
-434 IENACDLAKSER
+434 IENACDLAKKEG
-446 IVKRGDYVVV
+446 IVKKGDYVVV

-473 AKIS
+473 AKIN